1 VTPSALPA
9 SNKWTCDTLNDGYA
23 RTRSQVW
30 VREVARPTRA
40 ALDYAAYHANFM
52 IADPEPETP
61 LQLTSAPDTSHP
73 FAGMLEQAS
82 LTGDIAKT
90 SLSPSE
96 RRQAL
101 AFAPLS
107 EFLQAHKVAG
117 AEALAAVGSAVRSEK
132 WGLQLPPGTSGQL
145 LSELFR
151 ASGGLRR
158 RAVGKGRVSALV
170 HAICR
175 IGGSRR

>member
-1 VTPSALPA
+1 MLQRERAWSRIGSLALSLTLSVVACRGGAAKFPWGDAERAPSSGHA
-9 SNKWTCDTLNDGYA
+9 DVRTLNDGYA

-61 LQLTSAPDTSHP
+61 LSASGVPDTSHP

-82 LTGDIAKT
+82 LTGDLTKT
-90 SLSPSE
+90 PLTPAE
-96 RRQAL
+96 QRQAM

-107 EFLQAHKVAG
+107 EFLQAHK
-117 AEALAAVGSAVRSEK
+117 
-132 WGLQLPPGTSGQL
+132 
-145 LSELFR
+145 
-151 ASGGLRR
+151 
-158 RAVGKGRVSALV
+158 
-170 HAICR
+170 
-175 IGGSRR
+175 